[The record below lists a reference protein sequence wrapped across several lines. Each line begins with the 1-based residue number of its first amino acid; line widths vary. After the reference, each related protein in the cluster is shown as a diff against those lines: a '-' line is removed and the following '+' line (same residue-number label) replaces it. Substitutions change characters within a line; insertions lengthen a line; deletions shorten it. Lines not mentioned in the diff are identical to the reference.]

1 MVLASAHTL
10 DTGRSFRLLLRLGA
24 FGAADEAA
32 AATAELALD
41 EADFRDDDDDG
52 GIVADP
58 LVLLLFVPLLLDL
71 PLVLDDDDDVAAVS
85 LPAVEMNP
93 SSPSASKGVRDDN
106 EEE

>member
-32 AATAELALD
+32 ATAELALD
-41 EADFRDDDDDG
+41 EDDFRDVDDDG

>member
-24 FGAADEAA
+24 FGAADEA